1 LIQLGGL
8 RERRSWY
15 QTWLRRSVLTS
26 IARPYNETLRDR
38 MLVEVVVRLAE
49 RADQSVAIPREEEVS

>member
-1 LIQLGGL
+1 
-8 RERRSWY
+8 
-15 QTWLRRSVLTS
+15 
-26 IARPYNETLRDR
+26 

>member
-1 LIQLGGL
+1 M
-8 RERRSWY
+8 
-15 QTWLRRSVLTS
+15 TS

-38 MLVEVVVRLAE
+38 MLVEVVVRWAE